1 MPEKFEII
9 DHTADIGLIIHGDSL
24 QQVFANAAAGMF
36 SLITDTDKIKPVIRQ
51 EIELSADDME
61 SLLIDWLNELLYL
74 LDVNQVVFG
83 KFEITELTDNRL
95 KAICYG
101 EKING
106 RHEIRREIK
115 AATYHMLNL
124 GKEGKGYKAQV
135 IFDL

>member
-24 QQVFANAAAGMF
+24 RQVFANAAAGMF
-36 SLITDTDKIKPVIRQ
+36 SLITDINKIKPVIRR
-51 EIELSADDME
+51 EIELAADDME

-74 LDVNQVVFG
+74 LDANGVVFG
-83 KFEITELTDNRL
+83 KFEIIELTDKNI
-95 KAICYG
+95 KAVCYG

-106 RHEIRREIK
+106 NHEIKREIK

>member
-1 MPEKFEII
+1 MPEKFEIM
-9 DHTADIGLIIHGDSL
+9 DHTADIGLVIHGISMKEL
-24 QQVFANAAAGMF
+24 FANAAAGMF
-36 SLITDTDKIKPVIRQ
+36 SLMTDTDKIKPVIKQ
-51 EIELSADDME
+51 EIELSAGDIE

-74 LDVNQVVFG
+74 LDVKQIVFG
-83 KFEITELTDNRL
+83 RFEITELTDNKL
-95 KAICYG
+95 KAVCYG

-124 GKEGKGYKAQV
+124 SKEGQGYKARV

>member
-9 DHTADIGLIIHGDSL
+9 DHTADIGLIIHGYSL
-24 QQVFANAAAGMF
+24 KELFANAAAGMF
-36 SLITDTDKIKPVIRQ
+36 SLMTDTDKIKPVIKH
-51 EIELSADDME
+51 EIELSAGDTE

-74 LDVNQVVFG
+74 LDVNRVVFG

-95 KAICYG
+95 KAVCYG

-106 RHEIRREIK
+106 NHEIRREIK

-124 GKEGKGYKAQV
+124 SKEGKGYKARV

>member
-1 MPEKFEII
+1 MPGKFEII

-24 QQVFANAAAGMF
+24 QEVFVNAAAGLF
-36 SLITDTDKIKPVIRQ
+36 SLMTDMDNIKPVIKQ
-51 EIELSADDME
+51 QIELSADDME

-74 LDVNQVVFG
+74 LDANGVVFG
-83 KFEITELTDNRL
+83 KFEILELTNNKL
-95 KAICYG
+95 KAVCYG
-101 EKING
+101 EKIDG

-124 GKEGKGYKAQV
+124 SKEGKGYKAQV